1 VAKEGLGRKIIF
13 WTIKELEIMEGSI
26 ILVKHAM
33 PELNGDVPSKEWKL
47 GEKGLKQAQRFANF
61 VRDNL
66 DVDPIMYSSSE
77 TKAIETAKIIA
88 ETLSLTHKVSPAL
101 AEFDRPALSIVS
113 EEDHYD
119 RNEPLFTNP
128 EEPYLGKESAKV
140 ALERFESG
148 IKEIIK
154 EPLED
159 ERLIVTHGT
168 VMSLFIEKYN
178 EELEGFDVWK
188 KLGCPSYAVLSLPDF
203 KVLELNG
210 QPLKG

>member
-1 VAKEGLGRKIIF
+1 
-13 WTIKELEIMEGSI
+13 MEGSI

-33 PELNGDVPSKEWKL
+33 PELDGNTPPKDWKL
-47 GEKGLKQAQRFANF
+47 GEKGLKQAKKFANF

-66 DVDPIMYSSSE
+66 DVDPIIFSSSE
-77 TKAIETAKIIA
+77 SKAVDTAKVLA
-88 ETLSLTHKVSPAL
+88 EALSLTHKVVPAL
-101 AEFDRPALSIVS
+101 GEFDRPALSVVS

-119 RNEPLFTNP
+119 RNEPLFTEP
-128 EEPYLGKESAKV
+128 DTPYLGKESANA

-148 IKEIIK
+148 IEEILK

-159 ERLIVTHGT
+159 ERLVVTHGT
-168 VMSLFIEKYN
+168 VMSLFLDKYN

-188 KLGCPSYAVLSLPDF
+188 KLGCPSYAVVSLPSF

>member
-1 VAKEGLGRKIIF
+1 
-13 WTIKELEIMEGSI
+13 MEGSI

-33 PELNGDVPSKEWKL
+33 PELDGDTPSKEWKL
-47 GEKGLKQAQRFANF
+47 GDRGLKQAQRFANF

-66 DVDPIMYSSSE
+66 DVDPIIYSSSE
-77 TKAIETAKIIA
+77 AKAVETAKILA
-88 ETLSLTHKVSPAL
+88 ETLSLTHKVNPGL

-113 EEDHYD
+113 EEDHFD
-119 RNEPLFTNP
+119 RNDP
-128 EEPYLGKESAKV
+128 EEPYLGSESANS
-140 ALERFESG
+140 ALERFESA

-159 ERLIVTHGT
+159 ERLVVTHGT
-168 VMSLFIEKYN
+168 VMSLFLNKYN
-178 EELEGFDVWK
+178 EELDGFDVWK